1 MSATGGSAGRSGFV
15 WHENESFVELNRVGD
30 RWEVAYGFDATAKR
44 GRTVVSQALTD
55 DYADAVRRIAQ
66 VIGYYFAEP
75 EHAER
80 VRRDLLTR
88 AGLDPGPSQY
98 LPLPN
103 AKFVTAAGG
112 GLGAEQEV
120 AAEQER
126 RERILRGEPESEPEQ
141 ETPQAPRQKRP
152 WWRRR
157 AGGA

>member
-15 WHENESFVELNRVGD
+15 WHENDSFVELDRVGE
-30 RWEVAYGFDATAKR
+30 RWQVTYGFDATAKR
-44 GRTVVSQALTD
+44 GRTVVSQALAD

-98 LPLPN
+98 RPLPN

-112 GLGAEQEV
+112 GVGAEQEV

-126 RERILRGEPESEPEQ
+126 RERILRGEPEPAPEQ
-141 ETPQAPRQKRP
+141 TISESPPKRP
-152 WWRRR
+152 WWRRAR
-157 AGGA
+157 G